1 MLENYIKNKEPE
13 REMLN
18 KQIEEFLAQG
28 NKIEVLEPAKENRPS
43 RRAFVDEFP

>member
-1 MLENYIKNKEPE
+1 MLDNYIKNKEPE

-28 NKIEVLEPAKENRPS
+28 NKIEVLKPSTEGQPS
-43 RRAFVDEFP
+43 RVAFPDEYA